1 MKIEQISLTHYR
13 NINNILIN
21 FDTNVTVLVGEN
33 GQGKTNIL
41 EAIHYCSTSRSFRV
55 KDDQLCIQN
64 NQTLSRIIGVF
75 EVNHIRK
82 QLKIVINKEG
92 KYLFENNKSFTTNK
106 EFIGLVNTVLFSPYD
121 LFLFDGSPKTR
132 RKFID
137 TELSKLFPEFVNNLY
152 NYNKLLKERNN
163 ALKHSSI
170 DKMYIETLDEQLIMV
185 SIIIIKYRSNFI
197 HYLDKHIPELF
208 QDLVQER
215 DWEVNINLESS
226 VSDSEKLETELRN
239 LYKQAYQKD
248 LLFKSTQVGIH
259 KDDLSV
265 KINGQDITHIASQG
279 QKRMMIIALKLCLI
293 QYIKEIT
300 KEFPI
305 LLLDDV
311 FSEIDEAKRRRFIE
325 FLPDSCQTIV
335 TTTDRSHIQLW
346 SKEKYSVLSV
356 KNGELV
362 KE

>member
-13 NINNILIN
+13 NLSSLSIN
-21 FDTNVTVLVGEN
+21 FDKNVTVLVGEN

-55 KDDQLCIQN
+55 KDDQLCIQI
-64 NQTLSRIIGVF
+64 NQPLSRIIGIF
-75 EVNHIRK
+75 EVNQIRK
-82 QLKIVINKEG
+82 QLKIVINKDG

-121 LFLFDGSPKTR
+121 LFLFDGTPKAR

-137 TELSKLFPEFVNNLY
+137 TELSKLFPEYVNSLF

-163 ALKHSSI
+163 SLKQATV
-170 DKMYIETLDEQLIMV
+170 DKVYIETLDEQLIMV
-185 SIIIIKYRSNFI
+185 SIIIIRYRRSFV
-197 HYLDKHIPELF
+197 HYFDKHIPKLF
-208 QDLVQER
+208 QDLVQEL
-215 DWEVNINLESS
+215 DWNISISLDSCVNESENIE
-226 VSDSEKLETELRN
+226 DELRN
-239 LYKQAYQKD
+239 LYKQSFPKD
-248 LLFKSTQVGIH
+248 LMFRSSQVGIH

-265 KINGQDITHIASQG
+265 KINGQDITHVASQG

-311 FSEIDEAKRRRFIE
+311 FSEIDEVKRRRFIE
-325 FLPDSCQTIV
+325 FLPDTCQTIV

-346 SKEKYSVLSV
+346 SKDKYSVLSV

>member
-13 NINNILIN
+13 NISNLVIN
-21 FDTNVTVLVGEN
+21 FDKNVTVLVGEN

-55 KDDQLCIQN
+55 KDDQLCIQF

-75 EVNHIRK
+75 EVNQIK
-82 QLKIVINKEG
+82 KLLKIVINNDG

-121 LFLFDGSPKTR
+121 LFLFDGSPKVR

-137 TELSKLFPEFVNNLY
+137 TELSKLFPEFVNSLF

-163 ALKHSSI
+163 ALKQSAI
-170 DKMYIETLDEQLIMV
+170 DKIYIETLDEQIILV
-185 SIIIIKYRSNFI
+185 SLVIIRYRRNFI
-197 HYLDKHIPELF
+197 RYLDKHIPKLF
-208 QDLVQER
+208 QDLIQEQ
-215 DWEVNINLESS
+215 DFQVNISLESC
-226 VSDSEKLETELRN
+226 VSDSEDIEDELRN
-239 LYKQAYQKD
+239 LYKQSYPKD
-248 LLFKSTQVGIH
+248 LMFRSTQVGIH
-259 KDDLSV
+259 KDDLNV
-265 KINGQDITHIASQG
+265 KINGQDITNVASQG

-293 QYIKEIT
+293 QYIKEII

-311 FSEIDEAKRRRFIE
+311 FSEIDEVKRRRFIE
-325 FLPDSCQTIV
+325 FLPDTCQTIV

-346 SKEKYSVLSV
+346 SKDKYSVLSV